1 MTGKKTSESKAQS
14 QPSQFRRQ
22 ARNTY
27 HLTSGIKN
35 NINSTLH
42 GVGRFYLLTPI
53 LMLGLYYTILYTTKN
68 SKEVDA

>member
-27 HLTSGIKN
+27 HLASGIKN
-35 NINSTLH
+35 NINSTPH
-42 GVGRFYLLTPI
+42 GVGRFYLLT
-53 LMLGLYYTILYTTKN
+53 LFFLFK
-68 SKEVDA
+68 